1 VEIGRKWNES
11 RTGSAAR
18 GARGACLVNA
28 LTIRVNAAVAP
39 RLRPKRL
46 ACAGGPELL
55 KSFRRE
61 VFSRHVRLGLSLK
74 DAITISAE
82 TGWCQISEA
91 HAFVQIIFPFL
102 DVRGGG

>member
-1 VEIGRKWNES
+1 
-11 RTGSAAR
+11 
-18 GARGACLVNA
+18 
-28 LTIRVNAAVAP
+28 
-39 RLRPKRL
+39 
-46 ACAGGPELL
+46 
-55 KSFRRE
+55 

-91 HAFVQIIFPFL
+91 HAFVQVVFPFL